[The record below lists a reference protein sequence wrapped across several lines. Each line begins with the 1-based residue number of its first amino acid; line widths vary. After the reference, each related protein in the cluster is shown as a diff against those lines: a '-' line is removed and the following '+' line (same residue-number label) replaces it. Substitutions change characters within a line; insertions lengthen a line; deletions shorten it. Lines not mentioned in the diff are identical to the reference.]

1 MSTNCWKSK
10 NLEKIGKNKLKI
22 YWNLTQKWAK
32 ICKFSKN
39 ANFHYSSLLLPSVGV
54 RTKKIF
60 FQKLPWHVLITLE
73 SKNNNIFPKYRFAV
87 VRGFKNLKVVCP
99 YIRCQPVLVH
109 SQLYTRHKLHI
120 DTLIPPAIISKNV
133 SLWFT
138 SQLY

>member
-1 MSTNCWKSK
+1 MKIDWK
-10 NLEKIGKNKLKI
+10 
-22 YWNLTQKWAK
+22 LTQKWAK

-54 RTKKIF
+54 GTKNFF

-99 YIRCQPVLVH
+99 YIQVTNNTPTIHSIRVLSYLRKCSVK
-109 SQLYTRHKLHI
+109 SL
-120 DTLIPPAIISKNV
+120 ISKRKREDLYYLFTEGQHKV
-133 SLWFT
+133 CRFWFFKYF
-138 SQLY
+138 Q